1 MSMLSRMIIRRC
13 RRFIPLA
20 GLLIVVLFRL
30 NAAAQYTHYTPD
42 GDQIPGPEC
51 LNPVRPALG
60 PAKACSP
67 DDYKFWLDDITR
79 WRADTRLRA
88 GYSGREYDRKELQW
102 TQTSFIQPQTMV
114 EDRYLYDPV
123 AGKYTVDKYLDDLET
138 RYGGIDSILVWPV
151 YPNIGVDNRNQYD
164 LLRAMPGGV
173 AGVKQMV
180 ADFHRRG
187 VKVLFPVMLWDQGT
201 HDPGLADWDATAQ
214 LLAEVGA
221 DGVNGDTLR
230 GFPHSF
236 RTASDAA
243 GHPLVLEPEHVM
255 AAPFEGL
262 AWNTMIWGYWQYPNA
277 PMVSALK
284 WLEPRLMIHVC
295 DRWNHSKVDNLQYAF
310 FNGVGYESWENV
322 WGIWNGIVPRDA
334 EAIRR
339 VAKIE
344 RAVAKFLVSP
354 GWQPYAP
361 TLQYG
366 IYASRWP
373 LENQTLWTIVNRTQT
388 DIDGHQLQLQMQ
400 PGLRYF
406 DLWNGIELMPEI
418 AGDHLFL
425 DFPIEAHGFGAI
437 LATPAAP
444 DAQLLALLS
453 EMKKLSATPLASYAN
468 DWKFLPQKMAVISK
482 TLAAS
487 KQPEGMVKIPAGD
500 FSFRV
505 DGIEIEGFNDIGVDV
520 QYPWEDSPRRHHLQ
534 ELHVNAFW
542 IDQYPVTNEQFK
554 KFLDATH
561 YHPQDDL
568 NFLHDWQN
576 GTYPA
581 GWDNKPVTW
590 VSLEDARAY
599 AAWAGKRLP
608 HEWEWQYA
616 AQGTDGRIYPWGNA
630 WNTGAIPI
638 PDKGRTLRGPDA
650 VDAHPQGASSFG
662 VLDLVGNVWQWTD
675 EFIDE
680 HTRGGILRGGSYYQP
695 QGSIWYFPQAYR
707 LDQHGKLLLMA
718 PGKDRAGTIGFRCVN
733 DAQ

>member
-1 MSMLSRMIIRRC
+1 MMMQRSC
-13 RRFIPLA
+13 KFIA
-20 GLLIVVLFRL
+20 QAFFLLVILFRI
-30 NAAAQYTHYTPD
+30 NAAAQYTLYSPD
-42 GDQIPGPEC
+42 GDQLPGPEC
-51 LNPVRPALG
+51 LNPTKPVQG
-60 PAKACSP
+60 PPKICSA
-67 DDYKFWLDDITR
+67 DDYKFWLSDITR
-79 WRADTRLRA
+79 WRDDTRLRA
-88 GYSGREYDRKELQW
+88 GYSGQEYERKELLW

-114 EDRYLYDPV
+114 EDRYFYDPA
-123 AGKYTVDKYLDDLET
+123 AGKYTVDKFLDDLEK
-138 RYGGIDSILVWPV
+138 RYGGIDSILIWPV

-164 LLRAMPGGV
+164 LVRDMPGGV

-180 ADFHRRG
+180 ADFHHRG

-201 HDPGLADWDATAQ
+201 HASGLTDWDATAQ

-236 RTASDAA
+236 RTASDKI

-262 AWNTMIWGYWQYPNA
+262 AWNTMTWGYWQYPTA

-284 WLEPRLMIHVC
+284 WIEPRLMIHVC

-310 FNGVGYESWENV
+310 FNGAGYESWENV

-344 RAVAKFLVSP
+344 RAVSKFLVSP

-373 LENQTLWTIVNRTQT
+373 LGNQTLWTIVNRNQT
-388 DIDGHQLQLQMQ
+388 DIDGHQLQLPIQS
-400 PGLRYF
+400 GLHYF
-406 DLWNGIELMPEI
+406 DLWNGAELTPEI
-418 AGDHLFL
+418 SGDHLFL
-425 DFPIEAHGFGAI
+425 NFPIEAHGFGAI
-437 LATPAAP
+437 LSTPDAP
-444 DAQLLALLS
+444 DTKRLALLS
-453 EMKKLSATPLASYAN
+453 EMKKLSPTPLSGYS
-468 DWKFLPQKMAVISK
+468 DEWKFLPQKMAAISK
-482 TLAAS
+482 TSLAS
-487 KQPEGMVKIPAGD
+487 KQPDGMVKIPAGD
-500 FSFRV
+500 FSFRI

-520 QYPWEDSPRRHHLQ
+520 QYPWEDSPRRHHLH
-534 ELHVNAFW
+534 EVSIEGFW
-542 IDQYPVTNEQFK
+542 IDQYPVTNRQFK

-581 GWDNKPVTW
+581 GWGNKPVTW

-616 AQGTDGRIYPWGNA
+616 AQGMDGRIYPWGNA
-630 WNTGAIPI
+630 WNADVVPV
-638 PDKGRTLRGPDA
+638 PEKGRALRGPDA

-662 VLDLVGNVWQWTD
+662 VMDLVGNVWQWTD
-675 EFIDE
+675 EFLDE

-718 PGKDRAGTIGFRCVN
+718 PGKDRAGTIGFRCVK
-733 DAQ
+733 DAQRELAK

>member
-1 MSMLSRMIIRRC
+1 MMIQRSC
-13 RRFIPLA
+13 RLIAEAF
-20 GLLIVVLFRL
+20 LLLVVVFRL
-30 NAAAQYTHYTPD
+30 DAAAQYTHYSPD

-51 LNPVRPALG
+51 LNSVRPSLG
-60 PAKACSP
+60 PSKGCSS
-67 DDYKFWLDDITR
+67 DDYKFWLDDVTR
-79 WRADTRLRA
+79 WRRETRLRA
-88 GYSGREYDRKELQW
+88 GYSGQEYERQELRW
-102 TQTSFIQPQTMV
+102 TQASFIQPQMAV
-114 EDRYLYDPV
+114 EDRYFYDPV
-123 AGKYTVDKYLDDLET
+123 AGKYTVDKYLDDLEK
-138 RYGGIDSILVWPV
+138 RYGGIDSVLIWPV

-173 AGVKQMV
+173 PGVKQMV

-201 HDPGLADWDATAQ
+201 RDPGLADWDATAQ

-230 GFPHSF
+230 GIPHSF
-236 RTASDAA
+236 RAASDAS

-255 AAPFEGL
+255 AAPFESL
-262 AWNTMIWGYWQYPNA
+262 AWNTATWGYWQYPTA

-284 WLEPRLMIHVC
+284 WLEPRHMVHVC

-334 EAIRR
+334 EALRR
-339 VAKIE
+339 VAEIE
-344 RAVAKFLVSP
+344 RTVSKFLVSP
-354 GWQPYAP
+354 AWQPYAP
-361 TLQYG
+361 TVQYG

-373 LENQTLWTIVNRTQT
+373 LENQTLWTIINRNQT
-388 DIDGHQLQLQMQ
+388 DTDGHELQLQIQ

-406 DLWNGIELMPEI
+406 DLWNGTELTPQI
-418 AGDHLFL
+418 ADDHLFL
-425 DFPIEAHGFGAI
+425 NFPIEAHGFGAI
-437 LATPAAP
+437 LASPDAP
-444 DAQLLALLS
+444 DPKLLALLK
-453 EMKKLSATPLASYAN
+453 ETKKLSVTPLSGYSSE
-468 DWKFLPQKMAVISK
+468 WKFLPQKMVVISK
-482 TLAAS
+482 TSPAS
-487 KQPEGMVKIPAGD
+487 EPPDGMVNIPAGE

-520 QYPWEDSPRRHHLQ
+520 QYPWENSPRRHHLH
-534 ELHVNAFW
+534 ELHVDAFW

-554 KFLDATH
+554 RFLEATH
-561 YHPQDDL
+561 YQPQDAL

-576 GTYPA
+576 GTYPS
-581 GWDNKPVTW
+581 GWGNKPVTW
-590 VSLEDARAY
+590 VSLEDARAF
-599 AAWAGKRLP
+599 AAWIGKRLP

-630 WNTGAIPI
+630 WSADAVPT
-638 PDKGRTLRGPDA
+638 PDKGRILRGPDA
-650 VDAHPQGASSFG
+650 VDAHPQGASLFG
-662 VLDLVGNVWQWTD
+662 VMDLVGDVWQWTD

-695 QGSIWYFPQAYR
+695 QGSLWYFPQAYR

-718 PGKDRAGTIGFRCVN
+718 PGKDRAGTIGFRCVK
-733 DAQ
+733 DAE